1 MQFDA
6 DWKIYERIQLILDAA
21 PIAVNVF
28 DMNTKLIDCNFQA
41 HMMFGF
47 EDKEEYLE
55 TFGGKFLLFSPKYQP
70 CGASSKE
77 KARMFF
83 DQAKVDGRTTFS
95 WVHLDAGGQEV
106 PTDITIVRIKFRAAA
121 LLIAYLQDLRKALA
135 AEEKVR
141 EANEINKAMI
151 EASPYVIS
159 LWDKSSNNPTF
170 VSEQAKEFFGID
182 DVSLITNNLLSI
194 SPEFQPCG
202 TPTEIMAVEVVSK
215 TYEVGYHCFE
225 WLHHKKDGT
234 LVPSECIFKHFVTSA
249 GKDMLVSYTRDL
261 TELKRAQEIERTV
274 KERAQALL
282 DSSPM
287 VCGIFNEEY
296 KIVEI
301 NQKAERLFG
310 IANKQ
315 EFIDNSEAFFPKYQP
330 DGTLSC
336 EKCASLLKL
345 AFERG
350 SVRYEWYYKTS
361 DGTPIPCEEIL
372 ERIKIG
378 DRDYLLV
385 YIRDLREEKALLA
398 ELVDALNNEQAAN
411 RANKQFLT
419 KMSHEIRTP
428 LNAVLGIAEIQLQKS
443 VNPPEMEE
451 AFSRIHRSASMLR
464 SLIDDILDLAKVEAE
479 KMEIFSNA
487 YELVSLI
494 VDTVQLNLMN
504 IGSKRIE
511 FSLKVEDELPSSLIG
526 DELRI
531 KQILNNLLSNAF
543 KYTLEGTV
551 SLSFSME
558 SAPEFDDVVMTIC
571 VSDSGRG
578 MTDEQID
585 KLFDSGFKRFNV
597 EDNRQIEGVGLG
609 MSITHSLVKM
619 MRGSIS
625 VKSKKGRGS
634 SFTVKIPQKRQ
645 GNAVLG
651 KEVVESL
658 ENLELTQR
666 SLDKIAKLK
675 NEPMPYGRVLVVDD
689 VESNLYV
696 IKGFLVLY
704 KISVETV
711 SSGYAAIEKVA
722 AGEIYDIIFMDHM
735 MPGMDGFE
743 TVRIIRDMG
752 YGYPIV
758 ALTANAIK
766 GASEMFLSKGFDGFI
781 SKPIDITLLNDH
793 LLHYIKD
800 KQSPEVIEAARL
812 EGSEVEG
819 LDDSMQNLVRSFLL
833 DAEKAVKT
841 LESLAQ
847 VQELND
853 DALKSIVIQ
862 AHAMK
867 SALHNIGCKELSEEA
882 YALEKMNP
890 AATDMQIIKA
900 RTEQFLNGLQE
911 LVSELAQKIA
921 PDEYSNCD
929 AADDDPE
936 LLREKLTAIAQA
948 CDSFDYDAASNVLDE
963 LKKQCSKKI
972 GELLRDIETYLISG
986 GFEEAADLANKAV
999 AELEWHTK
1007 VAKG

>member
-1 MQFDA
+1 
-6 DWKIYERIQLILDAA
+6 
-21 PIAVNVF
+21 
-28 DMNTKLIDCNFQA
+28 
-41 HMMFGF
+41 
-47 EDKEEYLE
+47 
-55 TFGGKFLLFSPKYQP
+55 
-70 CGASSKE
+70 
-77 KARMFF
+77 
-83 DQAKVDGRTTFS
+83 
-95 WVHLDAGGQEV
+95 
-106 PTDITIVRIKFRAAA
+106 
-121 LLIAYLQDLRKALA
+121 
-135 AEEKVR
+135 
-141 EANEINKAMI
+141 
-151 EASPYVIS
+151 
-159 LWDKSSNNPTF
+159 
-170 VSEQAKEFFGID
+170 
-182 DVSLITNNLLSI
+182 
-194 SPEFQPCG
+194 
-202 TPTEIMAVEVVSK
+202 
-215 TYEVGYHCFE
+215 
-225 WLHHKKDGT
+225 
-234 LVPSECIFKHFVTSA
+234 
-249 GKDMLVSYTRDL
+249 
-261 TELKRAQEIERTV
+261 
-274 KERAQALL
+274 
-282 DSSPM
+282 
-287 VCGIFNEEY
+287 
-296 KIVEI
+296 
-301 NQKAERLFG
+301 
-310 IANKQ
+310 
-315 EFIDNSEAFFPKYQP
+315 